1 MTLTVVAAQTLAART
16 GGTVSQGYGDVTVD
30 VDSARWVEAL
40 TAARDDV
47 GLTFFDWLSAVDEL
61 DAGFSVVCHL
71 VDPGAATHLLL
82 RTRVT
87 LAEPVLATA
96 TGVFA
101 GAGWHE
107 RETFE
112 MFGIDFTGHP
122 NLVPLLLPDGFVG
135 RPLRKS
141 FALEARVAGPAG
153 LAGLAGLVEP

>member
-1 MTLTVVAAQTLAART
+1 MTPGGGGVPAAATVGADLAAQC
-16 GGTVSQGYGDVTVD
+16 GGTVSTGYGDVTVD
-30 VDSARWVEAL
+30 LEPARWVEAL
-40 TAARDDV
+40 TTARDEL

-71 VDPGAATHLLL
+71 VHPISTTHLLL

-107 RETFE
+107 RETYE
-112 MFGIDFTGHP
+112 MFGIDFAGHP
-122 NLVPLLLPDGFVG
+122 HLVPLLLPDGFVG
-135 RPLRKS
+135 RPLRKE
-141 FALEARVAGPAG
+141 FALVARVAQAEQP
-153 LAGLAGLVEP
+153 